1 MNRNEYSVN
10 FTGGRNKRDKMKP
23 ILRLCSLLLALV
35 LIVPLFA
42 GCAAEEPKPPEEP
55 ISEEPAPFKIGIVTG
70 TVSQGEDEY
79 RAGEQMK
86 ERYGDRVIHVTYP
99 DNFMAEQETTISQIA
114 GLASDPDVKIIA
126 ICQGVP
132 GTAAAIDKIRQ
143 TRDDIIVVVV
153 SPHEDPA
160 MIAKKAD
167 LALDV
172 NNLARGAAIVRLAH
186 QMGAKKF
193 LHYSFPRHM
202 SMELLAKR
210 RDQMEEECKKLG
222 MEFIFVTA
230 PDPMGP
236 DGIPGAQKF
245 ILEDV
250 PRQVEQHGK
259 DIAVFSTNCGMQ
271 EPLIAAALETGAIFP
286 EQCCPSPTHGY
297 PAALGLDVSGIVGD
311 MPKILAAIEEKII
324 EKGGAGRFATW
335 PVPINMALLKAGI
348 ELAIQTLEGKAELT
362 NIDDLARAL
371 EQETGTSVELER
383 YSEDGNLFLAL
394 VSPVIFGKDK

>member
-1 MNRNEYSVN
+1 M
-10 FTGGRNKRDKMKP
+10 KRFP
-23 ILRLCSLLLALV
+23 RLCCLLLCLV
-35 LIVPLFA
+35 LFVTLLA
-42 GCAAEEPKPPEEP
+42 SCTPEE
-55 ISEEPAPFKIGIVTG
+55 SEPVGDPEAEAPAPFKIGIVTG

-86 ERYGDRVIHVTYP
+86 QRYGDRVIHVTYP

-126 ICQGVP
+126 ICQAVP

-143 TRDDIIVVVV
+143 TRDDIIIVAV

-160 MIAKKAD
+160 MMDKKAD

-172 NNLARGAAIVRLAH
+172 NNLARGAAIVRLANA
-186 QMGAKKF
+186 MGATKL

-210 RDQMEEECKKLG
+210 REQMEQECERLG

-230 PDPMGP
+230 PDPTGP

-271 EPLIAAALETGAIFP
+271 EPLITAALETGAIFP

-297 PAALGLDVSGIVGD
+297 PGALGLDVSGIAGD
-311 MPKILAAIEEKII
+311 MPKIVAAIEEKIV
-324 EKGGAGRFATW
+324 EKDGAGRFATW
-335 PVPINMALLKAGI
+335 PVPINMALLRGGI
-348 ELAIQTLEGKAELT
+348 ELAILALEGKAELT
-362 NIDDLARAL
+362 NMDDLAEVL
-371 EQETGTSVELER
+371 EKETGVPVELQR

-394 VSPVIFGKDK
+394 VGSVVFGMNQ